1 MKQFLIKLFILGLA
15 FSFSGSHAEIYSW
28 VDKDGKKHFGQEV
41 PKEYA
46 KKSTVLDVKAVNSM
60 DETKTR
66 PNYQSASSPVPQPL
80 PRANTQ
86 DNGDENLSRCEQ
98 QKRAYEESVAC
109 YARCRLPKDSYGPRV
124 NNVSGCTQCVDVKK
138 PNC

>member
-1 MKQFLIKLFILGLA
+1 MKPFLVRLFILGLA
-15 FSFSGSHAEIYSW
+15 FSFSGSYAEVYSW

-46 KKSTVLDVKAVNSM
+46 KKSTVIEVKSVNSM

-66 PNYQSASSPVPQPL
+66 PNYQPTSAPAYQQPQMPVM
-80 PRANTQ
+80 Q
-86 DNGDENLSRCEQ
+86 DNNTGNLSSCEQ
-98 QKRAYEESVAC
+98 QKRAYEDSVAC
-109 YARCRLPKDSYGPRV
+109 YARCRLPKDSYSPRV

>member
-1 MKQFLIKLFILGLA
+1 MRELISIFATFFLIIVSNIA
-15 FSFSGSHAEIYSW
+15 HSEVYTW

-46 KKSTVLDVKAVNSM
+46 KKSTVIEVKTVNSM

-66 PNYQSASSPVPQPL
+66 PSLQPNNTPSYQQPQL
-80 PRANTQ
+80 PATQ
-86 DNGDENLSRCEQ
+86 DNYSEKLSSCEQ

-109 YARCRLPKDSYGPRV
+109 YANCRLPKDSYSPRV